1 MNNNKLFD
9 IGLTLNQVQEAFRNA
24 LNPDSELNK
33 EGVPADAKAVG
44 DTLAKQSEAITSKAN
59 GIIDTATGEVIAL
72 TDSAEAPLSG
82 LVVYGKSTQD
92 GTPTP
97 DAPVP
102 IVSVGEDGVKK
113 VCVYR
118 KNLFLP
124 MTLETKNEVTLSKQD
139 DYYVLN
145 GTPNASGNFIVTGY
159 LPAGRYTLSANN
171 PSHNSLP
178 NYVAIIQV
186 FSADTLNSIVAE
198 DNKSNSTDT
207 KTIKAGNYEFR
218 VRYQA
223 GVTYNNFI
231 IKPQL
236 EIGEVATEYEPATPQ
251 TLYVPYTLRGI
262 PVTSGGNYTDASGQQ
277 WVCDEIDFVRGVR
290 VQRIGDVDMGTLS
303 WHHQTFSNDRHIFT
317 TASLDISNAKSG
329 TIPVNAMCEL
339 YRATTQSA
347 QWVHGDMAYYGTV
360 GKTFS
365 VVNNNYTDVA
375 SFKAAMSG
383 VRLLYELE
391 TPIETDLSAEELA
404 QYAAMHTN
412 YPNTT
417 IYADDNAGL
426 SVDYKADTKL
436 YIDKKFAEITEA
448 IVNN

>member
-59 GIIDTATGEVIAL
+59 GIIDTATGEVIVL

-102 IVSVGEDGVKK
+102 IVSVGEDGVTD
-113 VCVYR
+113 VGVYGA
-118 KNLFLP
+118 NLIRFP
-124 MTLETKNEVTLSKQD
+124 YHSQNNTSQGITWTINEDGSVTA
-139 DYYVLN
+139 N
-145 GTPNASGNFIVTGY
+145 GTATENSYFALTNKIEWHSTSFNVFDTPKTINGITFSPELNYNSNNRQLYVTVASGETVTNKTFYPMANYGN
-159 LPAGRYTLSANN
+159 TL
-171 PSHNSLP
+171 
-178 NYVAIIQV
+178 
-186 FSADTLNSIVAE
+186 
-198 DNKSNSTDT
+198 
-207 KTIKAGNYEFR
+207 
-218 VRYQA
+218 
-223 GVTYNNFI
+223 
-231 IKPQL
+231 KP
-236 EIGEVATEYEPATPQ
+236 YEPYKPAQ
-251 TLYVPYTLRGI
+251 TLPVSTPDGLCGI

-290 VQRIGDVDMGTLS
+290 VQRVGEGYITNNSNIGIDNTEKYQG
-303 WHHQTFSNDRHIFT
+303 RR
-317 TASLDISNAKSG
+317 
-329 TIPVNAMCEL
+329 
-339 YRATTQSA
+339 Y
-347 QWVHGDMAYYGTV
+347 
-360 GKTFS
+360 
-365 VVNNNYTDVA
+365 
-375 SFKAAMSG
+375 
-383 VRLLYELE
+383 VRLSTPSIAIASAIMSDSLTYNHYNSSLIGLAVENAGISLSETKNDVLYFNIAYMQSEDTVEATKEVLAQYTLKYVYALK
-391 TPIETDLSAEELA
+391 TPIETPLTEEELA
-404 QYAAMHTN
+404 AYRALQTN

-426 SVDYKADTKL
+426 SAGYSADTKL